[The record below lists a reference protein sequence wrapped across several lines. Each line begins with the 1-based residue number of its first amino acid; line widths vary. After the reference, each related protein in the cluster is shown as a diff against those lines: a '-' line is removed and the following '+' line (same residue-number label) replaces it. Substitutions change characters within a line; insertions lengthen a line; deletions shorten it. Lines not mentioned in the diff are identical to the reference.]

1 MFGDVYFLAV
11 ILSPNK
17 TYDENLNV
25 DKLKD
30 EWKHHSPYF
39 WLERMTFLAAF
50 GFDIP
55 EAGLK
60 ITVSRIN
67 QCNPNIVDISG
78 AISTLSLS
86 KRILHFHREEG
97 AWDVNNILVAVV
109 KVKLNVKRYFST
121 IYKYYQ
127 EMRMEY
133 EKSLVPFNRTISSST
148 KVNDIRWLFVCLI
161 LKLML

>member
-1 MFGDVYFLAV
+1 MNSVS
-11 ILSPNK
+11 LSLIQ

-60 ITVSRIN
+60 YLFGT
-67 QCNPNIVDISG
+67 
-78 AISTLSLS
+78 
-86 KRILHFHREEG
+86 
-97 AWDVNNILVAVV
+97 
-109 KVKLNVKRYFST
+109 KVKTHLESLNTLF
-121 IYKYYQ
+121 
-127 EMRMEY
+127 
-133 EKSLVPFNRTISSST
+133 LNHF
-148 KVNDIRWLFVCLI
+148 KVLSRNENGI
-161 LKLML
+161 